1 MKENFYK
8 YAIYTVF
15 SAAALFSAFLVTS
28 DNVSP
33 FTTQATLHRN
43 VATIAPEVSG
53 VITDVMVNNGE
64 LVEKGQPL
72 FAIDASSYQLK
83 VAQAKAELRQAR
95 ESDSAKWQQ
104 LAAAKQTQS
113 QREFEYHN
121 AKQKLARNQKLR
133 NKGLATEQELDDAL
147 TNTQVASSAVE
158 AANAEVKRIEAELS
172 TQDRTAAIEL
182 AEVKRIE
189 AELSTQDRT
198 AAIELAEAKLA
209 SAELDLS
216 HTQIVAQTEGV
227 VTNLQLQSGSYIT
240 QGTASLM
247 LVDEAH
253 AWISADFNEKGIDK
267 LTNGREV
274 LVSFDALPGKVF
286 SGEVSSQERAIYDTN
301 NANGQLSSVT
311 NDTRWI
317 REQQKVRTRITVNEL
332 DPSMISGSRASVIV
346 ESGNP
351 IMDVIGSAWI
361 HLVAMFRYI
370 Y

>member
-133 NKGLATEQELDDAL
+133 NKGLATEQELDDAI

-158 AANAEVKRIEAELS
+158 AAN
-172 TQDRTAAIEL
+172 

-240 QGTASLM
+240 QGTASLL

-286 SGEVSSQERAIYDTN
+286 TGEISSQERAIYDTN

>member
-15 SAAALFSAFLVTS
+15 SAAALFSTFLVTS

-121 AKQKLARNQKLR
+121 AKQKLTRNQKLR
-133 NKGLATEQELDDAL
+133 NKGLATEQELDDAI

-172 TQDRTAAIEL
+172 AQDRTAAIEL
-182 AEVKRIE
+182 AE
-189 AELSTQDRT
+189 T
-198 AAIELAEAKLA
+198 KLA

-240 QGTASLM
+240 QGTASLL

-286 SGEVSSQERAIYDTN
+286 TGEVSSQERAIYDTN

>member
-133 NKGLATEQELDDAL
+133 NKGLATEQELDDAI

-158 AANAEVKRIEAELS
+158 AAN
-172 TQDRTAAIEL
+172 

-247 LVDEAH
+247 LVDEDH

-286 SGEVSSQERAIYDTN
+286 TGEVSSQERAIYDTN

-351 IMDVIGSAWI
+351 VMDVIGSAWI

>member
-121 AKQKLARNQKLR
+121 AKQKLTRNQKLR
-133 NKGLATEQELDDAL
+133 NKGLATEQELDDAI

-158 AANAEVKRIEAELS
+158 AAN
-172 TQDRTAAIEL
+172 

-286 SGEVSSQERAIYDTN
+286 TGEVSSQERAIYDTN

-351 IMDVIGSAWI
+351 IMDIIGSAWI

>member
-133 NKGLATEQELDDAL
+133 NKGLATEQELDDAI

-158 AANAEVKRIEAELS
+158 AAN
-172 TQDRTAAIEL
+172 

-253 AWISADFNEKGIDK
+253 AWISADFNEKGVDK

-286 SGEVSSQERAIYDTN
+286 TGEVSSQERAIYDTN

-351 IMDVIGSAWI
+351 VLDVIGSAWI

>member
-1 MKENFYK
+1 M
-8 YAIYTVF
+8 
-15 SAAALFSAFLVTS
+15 FSAFLVTS

-133 NKGLATEQELDDAL
+133 NKGLATEQELDDAI

-158 AANAEVKRIEAELS
+158 AAN
-172 TQDRTAAIEL
+172 

-253 AWISADFNEKGIDK
+253 AWISADFNEKGIDQ

-274 LVSFDALPGKVF
+274 LVSFDALPGEVF
-286 SGEVSSQERAIYDTN
+286 TGEVSSQERAIYDTN

>member
-121 AKQKLARNQKLR
+121 AKQKLTRNQKLR
-133 NKGLATEQELDDAL
+133 NKGLATEQELDDAI

-182 AEVKRIE
+182 AK
-189 AELSTQDRT
+189 
-198 AAIELAEAKLA
+198 AKLA

-286 SGEVSSQERAIYDTN
+286 TGEVSSQERAIYDTN

>member
-158 AANAEVKRIEAELS
+158 AAN
-172 TQDRTAAIEL
+172 

>member
-133 NKGLATEQELDDAL
+133 NKGLATEQELDDAI

-182 AEVKRIE
+182 AE
-189 AELSTQDRT
+189 
-198 AAIELAEAKLA
+198 AKLA
-209 SAELDLS
+209 SAELDFS

-274 LVSFDALPGKVF
+274 LVSFDALPGEVF
-286 SGEVSSQERAIYDTN
+286 TGEVSSQERAIYDTN

>member
-121 AKQKLARNQKLR
+121 AKQKLTRNQKLR
-133 NKGLATEQELDDAL
+133 NKGLSTEQELDDAI

-158 AANAEVKRIEAELS
+158 AAN
-172 TQDRTAAIEL
+172 

-286 SGEVSSQERAIYDTN
+286 TGEVSSQERAIYDTN

>member
-1 MKENFYK
+1 M
-8 YAIYTVF
+8 
-15 SAAALFSAFLVTS
+15 FSAFLVAS

-121 AKQKLARNQKLR
+121 AKQKLTRNQKLR
-133 NKGLATEQELDDAL
+133 NKGLATEQELDDAI

-158 AANAEVKRIEAELS
+158 AAN
-172 TQDRTAAIEL
+172 

-274 LVSFDALPGKVF
+274 LVSFDALPGEVF
-286 SGEVSSQERAIYDTN
+286 TGEVSSQERAIYDTN

-351 IMDVIGSAWI
+351 IMDIIGSAWI

>member
-1 MKENFYK
+1 MNWLKK
-8 YAIYTVF
+8 Y
-15 SAAALFSAFLVTS
+15 
-28 DNVSP
+28 
-33 FTTQATLHRN
+33 
-43 VATIAPEVSG
+43 
-53 VITDVMVNNGE
+53 
-64 LVEKGQPL
+64 QPL

-121 AKQKLARNQKLR
+121 AKQKLTRNQKLR
-133 NKGLATEQELDDAL
+133 NKGLATEQELDDAI

-158 AANAEVKRIEAELS
+158 AAN
-172 TQDRTAAIEL
+172 

-240 QGTASLM
+240 QGTASLL

-274 LVSFDALPGKVF
+274 LVSFDALPGKIF
-286 SGEVSSQERAIYDTN
+286 TGEVSSQERAIYDTN

>member
-133 NKGLATEQELDDAL
+133 NKGLATEQELDDAI

-158 AANAEVKRIEAELS
+158 AAN
-172 TQDRTAAIEL
+172 

-286 SGEVSSQERAIYDTN
+286 TGEVSSQERAIYDTN
-301 NANGQLSSVT
+301 NTNGQLSSVT

-351 IMDVIGSAWI
+351 VMDVIGSAWI

>member
-133 NKGLATEQELDDAL
+133 NKGLATEQELDDAI

-158 AANAEVKRIEAELS
+158 AAN
-172 TQDRTAAIEL
+172 

-286 SGEVSSQERAIYDTN
+286 TGEVSSQERAIYDTN

-351 IMDVIGSAWI
+351 VMDIIGSAWI
-361 HLVAMFRYI
+361 HLVAIFRYI

>member
-121 AKQKLARNQKLR
+121 AKQKLTRNQKLR
-133 NKGLATEQELDDAL
+133 NKGLATEQELDDAI

-158 AANAEVKRIEAELS
+158 AAN
-172 TQDRTAAIEL
+172 

-240 QGTASLM
+240 QGTASLL

-274 LVSFDALPGKVF
+274 LVSFDALPGKIF
-286 SGEVSSQERAIYDTN
+286 TGEVSSQERAIYDTN

>member
-121 AKQKLARNQKLR
+121 AKQKLTRNQKLR
-133 NKGLATEQELDDAL
+133 NKGLATEQELDDAI

-158 AANAEVKRIEAELS
+158 AANAEVKRIES
-172 TQDRTAAIEL
+172 
-182 AEVKRIE
+182 
-189 AELSTQDRT
+189 ELSTQDRT

-240 QGTASLM
+240 QGTASLL

-286 SGEVSSQERAIYDTN
+286 TGEVSSQERAIYDTN

>member
-1 MKENFYK
+1 M
-8 YAIYTVF
+8 
-15 SAAALFSAFLVTS
+15 
-28 DNVSP
+28 
-33 FTTQATLHRN
+33 
-43 VATIAPEVSG
+43 
-53 VITDVMVNNGE
+53 ITDVMVNNGE

-121 AKQKLARNQKLR
+121 AKQKLTRNQKLR
-133 NKGLATEQELDDAL
+133 NKGLATEQELDDAI

-158 AANAEVKRIEAELS
+158 AAN
-172 TQDRTAAIEL
+172 

-267 LTNGREV
+267 LTNGRKV

-286 SGEVSSQERAIYDTN
+286 TGEVSSQERAIYDTN

-351 IMDVIGSAWI
+351 VMDFIGSAWI

>member
-1 MKENFYK
+1 M
-8 YAIYTVF
+8 
-15 SAAALFSAFLVTS
+15 FSAFLVTS

-133 NKGLATEQELDDAL
+133 NKGLATEQELDDAI

-158 AANAEVKRIEAELS
+158 AAN
-172 TQDRTAAIEL
+172 

-286 SGEVSSQERAIYDTN
+286 TGEVSSQERAIYDTN
-301 NANGQLSSVT
+301 NANGQLSNVT

-351 IMDVIGSAWI
+351 VMDVIGSAWI

>member
-28 DNVSP
+28 DNISP

-121 AKQKLARNQKLR
+121 AKQKLTRNQKLR
-133 NKGLATEQELDDAL
+133 NKGLATEQELDDAI

-158 AANAEVKRIEAELS
+158 AAN
-172 TQDRTAAIEL
+172 

-286 SGEVSSQERAIYDTN
+286 TGEVSSQERAIYDTN

-351 IMDVIGSAWI
+351 VMDVIGSAWI

>member
-121 AKQKLARNQKLR
+121 AKQKLTRNQKLR
-133 NKGLATEQELDDAL
+133 NKGLATEQELDDAI

-158 AANAEVKRIEAELS
+158 AAN
-172 TQDRTAAIEL
+172 

-286 SGEVSSQERAIYDTN
+286 TGEVSSQERAIYDTN

-351 IMDVIGSAWI
+351 VMDVIGSAWI

>member
-133 NKGLATEQELDDAL
+133 NKGLATEQELDDAI

-158 AANAEVKRIEAELS
+158 AAN
-172 TQDRTAAIEL
+172 

-286 SGEVSSQERAIYDTN
+286 TGEVSSQERAIYDTN

-351 IMDVIGSAWI
+351 VMDVISSAWI

>member
-121 AKQKLARNQKLR
+121 AKQKLTRNQKLR
-133 NKGLATEQELDDAL
+133 NKGLATEQELDDAI

-158 AANAEVKRIEAELS
+158 AAN
-172 TQDRTAAIEL
+172 

-240 QGTASLM
+240 QGTASL
-247 LVDEAH
+247 LVVDEAH

-286 SGEVSSQERAIYDTN
+286 TGEVSSQERAIYDTS
-301 NANGQLSSVT
+301 NANGRLSSVT

>member
-121 AKQKLARNQKLR
+121 AKQKLTRNQKLR
-133 NKGLATEQELDDAL
+133 NKGLATEQELDDAI

-158 AANAEVKRIEAELS
+158 AAN
-172 TQDRTAAIEL
+172 

-240 QGTASLM
+240 QGTASLL

-253 AWISADFNEKGIDK
+253 AWISADFNEKGINK

-286 SGEVSSQERAIYDTN
+286 TGEVSSQERAIYDTS

>member
-121 AKQKLARNQKLR
+121 AKQKLTRNQKLR
-133 NKGLATEQELDDAL
+133 NKGLATEQELDDAI

-158 AANAEVKRIEAELS
+158 AAN
-172 TQDRTAAIEL
+172 

-216 HTQIVAQTEGV
+216 HTQIEAQTEGV

-286 SGEVSSQERAIYDTN
+286 TGEVSSQERAIYDTN

-351 IMDVIGSAWI
+351 VMDVIGSAWI

>member
-1 MKENFYK
+1 MNAALDNERILGTDVKENFYK

-133 NKGLATEQELDDAL
+133 NKGLATEQELDDAI

-158 AANAEVKRIEAELS
+158 AAN
-172 TQDRTAAIEL
+172 

-286 SGEVSSQERAIYDTN
+286 TGEVSSQERAIYDTN

-351 IMDVIGSAWI
+351 VMDVIGSAWI

>member
-121 AKQKLARNQKLR
+121 AKQKLTRNQKLR
-133 NKGLATEQELDDAL
+133 NKGLATEQELDDAI

-158 AANAEVKRIEAELS
+158 AAN
-172 TQDRTAAIEL
+172 

-267 LTNGREV
+267 LTNGRKV

-286 SGEVSSQERAIYDTN
+286 TGEVSSQERAIYDTN

-351 IMDVIGSAWI
+351 VMDVIGSAWI

>member
-182 AEVKRIE
+182 AE
-189 AELSTQDRT
+189 
-198 AAIELAEAKLA
+198 AKLA

-240 QGTASLM
+240 QGTASLL

-286 SGEVSSQERAIYDTN
+286 TGEVSSQERAIYDTN
-301 NANGQLSSVT
+301 NTNGQLSSVT

-351 IMDVIGSAWI
+351 VMDVIGSAWI

>member
-121 AKQKLARNQKLR
+121 AKQKLTRNQKLR
-133 NKGLATEQELDDAL
+133 NKGLATEQELDDAI

-182 AEVKRIE
+182 AE
-189 AELSTQDRT
+189 
-198 AAIELAEAKLA
+198 AKLA
-209 SAELDLS
+209 SAELDLN

-240 QGTASLM
+240 QGTASLL

-286 SGEVSSQERAIYDTN
+286 TGEVSSQERAIYDTN

-351 IMDVIGSAWI
+351 VMDVIGSAWI

>member
-1 MKENFYK
+1 M
-8 YAIYTVF
+8 
-15 SAAALFSAFLVTS
+15 FSAFLVTS

-121 AKQKLARNQKLR
+121 AKQKLTRNQKLR
-133 NKGLATEQELDDAL
+133 NKGLATEQELDDAI

-158 AANAEVKRIEAELS
+158 AAN
-172 TQDRTAAIEL
+172 

-286 SGEVSSQERAIYDTN
+286 TGEVSSQERAIYDTN

-351 IMDVIGSAWI
+351 VMDVIGSAWI

>member
-53 VITDVMVNNGE
+53 VISDVMVNNGE

-121 AKQKLARNQKLR
+121 AKQKLTRNQKLR
-133 NKGLATEQELDDAL
+133 NKGLATEQELDDAI

-158 AANAEVKRIEAELS
+158 AAN
-172 TQDRTAAIEL
+172 

-240 QGTASLM
+240 QGTASLL

-286 SGEVSSQERAIYDTN
+286 TGEVSSQERAIYDTS

>member
-1 MKENFYK
+1 M
-8 YAIYTVF
+8 
-15 SAAALFSAFLVTS
+15 FSAFLVTS

-121 AKQKLARNQKLR
+121 AKQKLTRNQKLR
-133 NKGLATEQELDDAL
+133 NKGLATEQELDDAI

-158 AANAEVKRIEAELS
+158 AAN
-172 TQDRTAAIEL
+172 

-286 SGEVSSQERAIYDTN
+286 TGEVSSQERAIYDTN

>member
-182 AEVKRIE
+182 AE
-189 AELSTQDRT
+189 
-198 AAIELAEAKLA
+198 AKLA

-286 SGEVSSQERAIYDTN
+286 TGEVSSQERAIYDTN

>member
-28 DNVSP
+28 DIVSP

-64 LVEKGQPL
+64 LVERGQPL

-133 NKGLATEQELDDAL
+133 NKGLATEQELDDAI

-158 AANAEVKRIEAELS
+158 AAN
-172 TQDRTAAIEL
+172 

-286 SGEVSSQERAIYDTN
+286 TGEVSSQERAIYDTN

>member
-121 AKQKLARNQKLR
+121 AKQKLTRNQKLR
-133 NKGLATEQELDDAL
+133 NKGLATEQELDDAI

-158 AANAEVKRIEAELS
+158 AAN
-172 TQDRTAAIEL
+172 

-247 LVDEAH
+247 LVDEGH

-286 SGEVSSQERAIYDTN
+286 TGEVSSQERAIYDTN

-351 IMDVIGSAWI
+351 VMDVIGSAWI

>member
-121 AKQKLARNQKLR
+121 AKQKLTRNQKLR
-133 NKGLATEQELDDAL
+133 NKGLATEQELDDAI

-158 AANAEVKRIEAELS
+158 AAN
-172 TQDRTAAIEL
+172 

-286 SGEVSSQERAIYDTN
+286 TGEVSSQERAIYDTN

-351 IMDVIGSAWI
+351 IIDVIGSAWI

>member
-113 QREFEYHN
+113 QREFKYHN
-121 AKQKLARNQKLR
+121 AKQKLTRNQKLR
-133 NKGLATEQELDDAL
+133 NKGLATEQELDDAI

-158 AANAEVKRIEAELS
+158 AAN
-172 TQDRTAAIEL
+172 

-227 VTNLQLQSGSYIT
+227 VTNMQLQSGSYIT
-240 QGTASLM
+240 QGTASLL

-286 SGEVSSQERAIYDTN
+286 TGEVSSQERAIYDTN

-351 IMDVIGSAWI
+351 IMDIIGSAWI
-361 HLVAMFRYI
+361 HLVAIFRYI

>member
-121 AKQKLARNQKLR
+121 AKQKLTRNQKLR
-133 NKGLATEQELDDAL
+133 NKGLATEQDLDDAI

-158 AANAEVKRIEAELS
+158 AAN
-172 TQDRTAAIEL
+172 

-286 SGEVSSQERAIYDTN
+286 TGEVSSQERAIYDTN

-317 REQQKVRTRITVNEL
+317 REQQKVRTRITVDEL

-351 IMDVIGSAWI
+351 VMDVIGSAWI

>member
-64 LVEKGQPL
+64 LVEKVQPL

-121 AKQKLARNQKLR
+121 AKQKLTRNQKLR
-133 NKGLATEQELDDAL
+133 NKGLATEQELDDAI

-158 AANAEVKRIEAELS
+158 AAN
-172 TQDRTAAIEL
+172 

-240 QGTASLM
+240 QGTASLL

-274 LVSFDALPGKVF
+274 LVSFDALPGKIF
-286 SGEVSSQERAIYDTN
+286 TGEVSSQERAIYDTN

>member
-121 AKQKLARNQKLR
+121 AKQKLTRNQKLR
-133 NKGLATEQELDDAL
+133 NKGLATEQELDDAI

-158 AANAEVKRIEAELS
+158 AAN
-172 TQDRTAAIEL
+172 

-240 QGTASLM
+240 QGTASLL

-274 LVSFDALPGKVF
+274 LVSFDALPGEVF
-286 SGEVSSQERAIYDTN
+286 TGEVSSQERAIYDTN

-351 IMDVIGSAWI
+351 IMDIIGSAWI

>member
-15 SAAALFSAFLVTS
+15 SAATLFSAFLVTS

-121 AKQKLARNQKLR
+121 AKQKLTRNQKLR
-133 NKGLATEQELDDAL
+133 NKGLATEQELDDAI

-158 AANAEVKRIEAELS
+158 AAN
-172 TQDRTAAIEL
+172 

-240 QGTASLM
+240 QGTASLL

-286 SGEVSSQERAIYDTN
+286 TGEVSSQERAIYDTN